1 MLFSSSSLYTALLWE
16 GLSSPRV
23 VLAPCAKG
31 SGSTLPSPCSVSEI
45 ANMVAL
51 LFKCNSLLPRN
62 SSVHVCNR
70 YLLPIVY
77 WNLLRYKTKFRTLY
91 SNGDKEKKMKNKI
104 IPCCQVIASV
114 KKKNTVGCG
123 MQHVVDGDY
132 RQSGQSRWASDIC
145 EGLSDRNKYSLGVP
159 LGRGSRLTK
168 YQFKTIIQ
176 L

>member
-31 SGSTLPSPCSVSEI
+31 SGSTLPSPCSVFLCYSEI

-77 WNLLRYKTKFRTLY
+77 WLFVMFAHGYEFDFGMKESSWEKFKRICDRVASHNDIICCSTADALLPRA
-91 SNGDKEKKMKNKI
+91 
-104 IPCCQVIASV
+104 V
-114 KKKNTVGCG
+114 
-123 MQHVVDGDY
+123 
-132 RQSGQSRWASDIC
+132 
-145 EGLSDRNKYSLGVP
+145 
-159 LGRGSRLTK
+159 
-168 YQFKTIIQ
+168 
-176 L
+176 